1 MKFGRRMAVA
11 EQHVVRA
18 LREKRS
24 ELAGLV
30 KGLEQELSEHRAAL
44 MHLDATMRLF
54 DPEIRPEEIGSAQR
68 RRCNAWFCPGE
79 CLRLIYDVLRDAPQ
93 PVTTR
98 EVVERT
104 TTLKGIS
111 VGDDRQRALVRK
123 TVLAS
128 LNRAK
133 DTIERVDAEGVV
145 GWQVRQAARARCQ
158 SPQKSTDGR
167 QRKAKR
173 ITPCTCSPLLR
184 RRASSRQAASW
195 A

>member
-1 MKFGRRMAVA
+1 M
-11 EQHVVRA
+11 
-18 LREKRS
+18 
-24 ELAGLV
+24 

-111 VGDDRQRALVRK
+111 VGDDRQHALVRK

-158 SPQKSTDGR
+158 
-167 QRKAKR
+167 
-173 ITPCTCSPLLR
+173 
-184 RRASSRQAASW
+184 
-195 A
+195 

>member
-18 LREKRS
+18 LREHRS

-98 EVVERT
+98 EIADRVIPDPADRLSRMDRPPLGALDHRDADQPDPVSIAT
-104 TTLKGIS
+104 TS
-111 VGDDRQRALVRK
+111 AP
-123 TVLAS
+123 LAAGMCLS
-128 LNRAK
+128 AP
-133 DTIERVDAEGVV
+133 D
-145 GWQVRQAARARCQ
+145 
-158 SPQKSTDGR
+158 STR
-167 QRKAKR
+167 
-173 ITPCTCSPLLR
+173 
-184 RRASSRQAASW
+184 
-195 A
+195 